1 MHQMLI
7 QKTTHRNVYFKFNL
21 ICRMSGW
28 ITVFHHEELTSSR
41 PVMLPRLA
49 LEAAVR
55 SDFSE
60 SLQAHPD
67 APRLS

>member
-1 MHQMLI
+1 
-7 QKTTHRNVYFKFNL
+7 
-21 ICRMSGW
+21 MSGW